1 MNRKQFLYEL
11 EQLLKDIPDS
21 ERAEAIQY
29 YNDYF
34 DDAGAENEARVIEEL
49 ESPEQVA
56 ETIRE
61 GMSESGG
68 EYTENG
74 YKDAR
79 FQSCQQVSAEYQKES
94 KEKVSQKHGNP
105 DMWKFLCIVLLC
117 ILLCPIILPLGAA
130 LLAVLFAVIIGIL
143 GIGIGAVAA
152 AIALPV
158 AGIATIGYGIYKLFL
173 FPAAGIALGGIG
185 CLILAAGILVFLL
198 VLWIFSKV
206 LPGMIRGIIFL
217 IRYPLRKAGII
228 R

>member
-34 DDAGAENEARVIEEL
+34 YDAGAENEAQVIEEL

-56 ETIRE
+56 KTIRE
-61 GMSESGG
+61 GMSENGG

-74 YKDAR
+74 YKDTR
-79 FQSCQQVSAEYQKES
+79 FQNCQEVSPEYQKQE
-94 KEKVSQKHGNP
+94 KEKGSQKKGNP
-105 DMWKFLCIVLLC
+105 DMWKFLCVVLLC
-117 ILLCPIILPLGAA
+117 ILLCPIVLPLGAA
-130 LLAVLFAVIIGIL
+130 LLAVMFAVIIGVF

-152 AIALPV
+152 GIALPI
-158 AGIATIGYGIYKLFL
+158 AGIAVIGYGIYKLFL
-173 FPAAGIALGGIG
+173 FPAAGITLSGIG
-185 CLILAAGILVFLL
+185 CLILAVGILVCLL

-206 LPGMIRGIIFL
+206 LPAMIRGIVFL
-217 IRYPLRKAGII
+217 IRYPFRKAGII